1 VSDRSTEDFYD
12 ALADEYHLIF
22 DDWWSSAQW
31 QGQVLAQ
38 LLAAEGV
45 APPASVLDCTCGIG
59 TQALPLAGLG
69 YAMTGIDLSEA
80 SIDRAKRE
88 AALRNVSIAFSV
100 GDVRELPTQL
110 AGTFDAVIS
119 CDNALPHLLND
130 TDLEAAF
137 SSIRRSL
144 KSGGVFLATIR
155 DYDELRSERSTGI
168 PPRLFGPSG
177 SRHGYAQAWAW
188 SNDGPS
194 GSRHGYA
201 QAWAWS
207 NDGSV
212 VDISL
217 FVLRETPDGWR
228 TSVYEA
234 TYRAFLRAEMNAILM
249 RSGFADPR
257 WLMPNASGYYQPIVI
272 AQVARS
278 GAV

>member
-22 DDWWSSAQW
+22 DDWWSSAHW

-45 APPASVLDCTCGIG
+45 APPARVLDCTCGIG

-69 YAMTGIDLSEA
+69 YAVTGIDLSEA

-100 GDVRELPTQL
+100 ADVREIPAEL
-110 AGTFDAVIS
+110 AGTFDAIIS

-144 KSGGVFLATIR
+144 NSEGVFLATIR

-168 PPRLFGPSG
+168 APRLFGPSG
-177 SRHGYAQAWAW
+177 SRYGYAQAWAW
-188 SNDGPS
+188 SS
-194 GSRHGYA
+194 
-201 QAWAWS
+201 
-207 NDGSV
+207 DGSV
-212 VDISL
+212 VNVSL
-217 FVLRETPDGWR
+217 FILREIPDGWR
-228 TSVYEA
+228 TSVYDT
-234 TYRAFLRAEMNAILM
+234 TYRALLRPEVDSILM
-249 RSGFADPR
+249 RSTFADPR
-257 WLMPNASGYYQPIVI
+257 WLMPRASGYYQPIVI
-272 AQVARS
+272 AY
-278 GAV
+278 GNP

>member
-100 GDVRELPTQL
+100 GDVRQLPTQL

-188 SNDGPS
+188 SNDG
-194 GSRHGYA
+194 
-201 QAWAWS
+201 
-207 NDGSV
+207 SV

-272 AQVARS
+272 AQVTRS